1 MNARRQGRP
10 PRYRRLIHPRRRDL
24 RAVRAVAVVLIVLAV
39 GAGLFTVVT
48 GTATAKPPPHPTR
61 AQLNAAQ
68 AKKDAL
74 AGQVGTLSAQV
85 ATLQGQIVQLDAAAE
100 LAEQKVANALA
111 QLAAAQQAATEAR
124 ARVAAAQSNVAK
136 ATQQFSDFVRLS
148 YMGSP
153 INGTAGSL
161 LTATD
166 PNAVLAR
173 ADYLEYSAAHRTDAI
188 SNLTRATV
196 AKSNAD
202 AAARAA
208 VQRQTA
214 AADAARTAQE
224 AAAAAL
230 DAAKTQKEQLKATLA
245 ASEAK
250 LDAARTRLAT
260 LNHQRNRYI
269 AWKKEQARIA
279 AARAAA
285 ERKRRAEALAAA
297 QARAR
302 HHGGNPGPVPIAP
315 TGGNWSAAAGRTAVN
330 RAMQYLG
337 MPYAFAAGNYGGP
350 TWGVCVAGDAW
361 NDCHV
366 YGFDCSGLTL
376 YGWAPYLHMDHY
388 AATQYGQAGSYHPST
403 SNLAPGDLVFWSS
416 NGSQSGIHHV
426 AMYIGGGNVI
436 QAPQSGDIVRVTPLG
451 SVGGGYF
458 GATRPLT

>member
-1 MNARRQGRP
+1 MNASRQGRSP
-10 PRYRRLIHPRRRDL
+10 TYRRLVHSCRRDL
-24 RAVRAVAVVLIVLAV
+24 RAFRAVAVVLVVLTV
-39 GAGLFTVVT
+39 GAGLLTVLT
-48 GTATAKPPPHPTR
+48 GSASAKPPPHPTR

-74 AGQVGTLSAQV
+74 AGEVGALSAKV
-85 ATLQGQIVQLDAAAE
+85 ATLQGRIVQLDAAAE

-111 QLAAAQQAATEAR
+111 QLAAAQDDADEAK
-124 ARVAAAQSNVAK
+124 ARVAAAQAEVQK
-136 ATQQFSDFVRLS
+136 ATRQFSDFVRAS

-161 LTATD
+161 LTARD

-173 ADYLEYSAAHRTDAI
+173 TDYLQYSATHKTDAI

-196 AKSNAD
+196 TKSNAD

-208 VQRQTA
+208 VQRQAA
-214 AADAARTAQE
+214 AADAAQQAQQ

-230 DAAKTQKEQLKATLA
+230 DAAKAQKEQLKATLA
-245 ASEAK
+245 DSQHK
-250 LDAARTRLAT
+250 LDSARIRLAT
-260 LNHQRNRYI
+260 LNHQRNQYI

-279 AARAAA
+279 AARRAA
-285 ERKRRAEALAAA
+285 EAKRRAEALAAA

-302 HHGGNPGPVPIAP
+302 HHSGNPGPVPIAP
-315 TGGNWSAAAGRTAVN
+315 TGGNWSAAAGQTAVN

-337 MPYAFAAGNYGGP
+337 MPYAFAAGNYSGP
-350 TWGVCVAGDAW
+350 TYGVCVSGDAW
-361 NDCHV
+361 NDCNV

-388 AATQYGQAGSYHPST
+388 AATQFGQAGSYHPST
-403 SNLAPGDLVFWSS
+403 SNLRPGDLVFWSS
-416 NGSQSGIHHV
+416 NGSRAGIHHV